1 MRLLITGAAGF
12 IGSRLAE
19 TLLAQGHQV
28 TGIDNFLDYYPRW
41 MKEKNLE
48 GVRTKPGFEFIEADL
63 LETDLVSLI
72 KRLEGVVHLAA
83 QAGVRASWGE
93 NFRTYSDNNVL
104 ATQRLLEAC
113 RGEGIKKFIY
123 ASSSSL
129 YGDTDDLP
137 MREESIL
144 RPVSPYGVSKAAGE
158 YLAYLY
164 YRNFG
169 LPTVALRFFTVYGPR
184 QRPDMA
190 FHRFFKAGMEG
201 KPLVVWGDGEQS
213 RDFTFIDDIVQGC
226 GRALEAGRDGAVYN
240 IGGGTRRTL
249 NEILEAMRR
258 ITGKPLGVNYQPVQ
272 KGDVR
277 HTGASLEK
285 IKKEL
290 GYQPQVS
297 MMEGLERE
305 WEWVRELYHKC
316 KMPNAK

>member
-1 MRLLITGAAGF
+1 MKLLITGAAGF
-12 IGSRLAE
+12 IGSHLVE

-28 TGIDNFLDYYPRW
+28 IGIDNFLDYYPRW

-48 GVRTKPGFEFIEADL
+48 GVRNQRGFEFIEADL
-63 LETDLVSLI
+63 LETDLVSLV
-72 KRLEGVVHLAA
+72 KRLEGVIHLAA

-164 YRNFG
+164 YKNFG
-169 LPTVALRFFTVYGPR
+169 LSTVALRFFTVYGPR

-190 FHRFFKAGMEG
+190 FHRFFRAGREG

-213 RDFTFIDDIVQGC
+213 RDFTFISDIVQGC
-226 GRALEAGRDGAVYN
+226 LRALEAGRDGAVYN

-258 ITGKPLGVNYQPVQ
+258 ITGKPMEVNYQPVQ

-290 GYQPQVS
+290 GYNPQVS
-297 MMEGLERE
+297 MKEGLELE
-305 WEWVRELYHKC
+305 WEWVQDLYNK
-316 KMPNAK
+316 

>member
-1 MRLLITGAAGF
+1 MKLLITGAAGF
-12 IGSRLAE
+12 IGSHLAE
-19 TLLAQGHQV
+19 ALLEQGHQV
-28 TGIDNFLDYYPRW
+28 IGIDSFLDYYPRW
-41 MKEKNLE
+41 LKEKNLA
-48 GVRTKPGFEFIEADL
+48 GARTHPAFEFIEADL
-63 LETDLVSLI
+63 LETDLVGLV
-72 KRLEGVVHLAA
+72 KPLEGVIHLAA

-104 ATQRLLEAC
+104 ATQKLLEAC
-113 RGEGIKKFIY
+113 RGEGIKKFLY

-129 YGDTDDLP
+129 YGDTEDLP
-137 MREESIL
+137 MREESVL

-169 LPTVALRFFTVYGPR
+169 LPTVSLRFFTVYGPR

-190 FHRFFKAGMEG
+190 FHRFFKAALDQ
-201 KPLVVWGDGEQS
+201 KPLIVWGDGEQS
-213 RDFTFIDDIVQGC
+213 RDFTFISDIVRGC
-226 GRALEAGRDGAVYN
+226 CLALAGGSEGTVYN
-240 IGGGTRRTL
+240 IGGGSRRTL

-258 ITGKPLGVNYQPVQ
+258 ITGKPLEVNYQPVQ

-285 IKKEL
+285 IKREL
-290 GYQPQVS
+290 GYNPQVS

-305 WEWVRELYHKC
+305 WQWVQELYK
-316 KMPNAK
+316 

>member
-1 MRLLITGAAGF
+1 VKKLKLLITGAAGF
-12 IGSRLAE
+12 IGSHLAE

-28 TGIDNFLDYYPRW
+28 IGIDNFLDYYPRW
-41 MKEKNLE
+41 MKERNLG

-63 LETDLVSLI
+63 LETDLVGLV
-72 KRLEGVVHLAA
+72 KRLEGVIHLAA

-93 NFRTYSDNNVL
+93 NFRTYSDNNIL

-169 LPTVALRFFTVYGPR
+169 LPTVSLRFFTVYGPR

-190 FHRFFKAGMEG
+190 FHRFFKAGIEG

-226 GRALEAGRDGAVYN
+226 RRALEAGKDGSVYN
-240 IGGGTRRTL
+240 IGGGSRRTL

-258 ITGKPLGVNYQPVQ
+258 ITGKLLEVNYQPVQ

-305 WEWVRELYHKC
+305 WEWVRELYIK
-316 KMPNAK
+316 

>member
-1 MRLLITGAAGF
+1 MKILITGAAGF
-12 IGSRLAE
+12 IGSHLAE
-19 TLLAQGHQV
+19 KLLAQGHQV
-28 TGIDNFLDYYPRW
+28 VGIDNFLDYYPRW

-48 GVRTKPGFEFIEADL
+48 GVHTRPGFEFIEADL
-63 LETDLVSLI
+63 LETDLVSLV
-72 KRLEGVVHLAA
+72 KPLTGVIHLAA

-113 RGEGIKKFIY
+113 RGEGIRKFIY

-169 LPTVALRFFTVYGPR
+169 LPTVSLRFFTVYGPR

-226 GRALEAGRDGAVYN
+226 GRALEAGSDGTVYN
-240 IGGGTRRTL
+240 IGGGSRRTL
-249 NEILEAMRR
+249 NEILDAMRR
-258 ITGKPLGVNYQPVQ
+258 ITGKPMEVNYQPVQ

-305 WEWVRELYHKC
+305 WEWIKALYK
-316 KMPNAK
+316 K

>member
-12 IGSRLAE
+12 IGSHLAE

-63 LETDLVSLI
+63 LETDLVSLM
-72 KRLEGVVHLAA
+72 KRLEGVIHLAA

-164 YRNFG
+164 YKNFG

-190 FHRFFKAGMEG
+190 FHRFFRAGMEG

-213 RDFTFIDDIVQGC
+213 RDFTFISDIVQGC
-226 GRALEAGRDGAVYN
+226 LRALEAGRDGGVYN

-258 ITGKPLGVNYQPVQ
+258 ITGKPMEVNYQPVQ

-290 GYQPQVS
+290 GYNPQVS
-297 MMEGLERE
+297 MKEGLELE
-305 WEWVRELYHKC
+305 WEWVQDLYNK
-316 KMPNAK
+316 

>member
-1 MRLLITGAAGF
+1 MKLLITGAAGF
-12 IGSRLAE
+12 IGSHLAE
-19 TLLAQGHQV
+19 TLLAQGHRV
-28 TGIDNFLDYYPRW
+28 IGIDNFLDYYPRW

-63 LETDLVSLI
+63 LETDLVGLV
-72 KRLEGVVHLAA
+72 KPLEGVIHLAA

-158 YLAYLY
+158 YLTYLY
-164 YRNFG
+164 YKNFG
-169 LPTVALRFFTVYGPR
+169 LPTVSLRFFTVYGPR

-226 GRALEAGRDGAVYN
+226 GRALEAGRDGSVYN
-240 IGGGTRRTL
+240 IGGGSRQTL
-249 NEILEAMRR
+249 NEVLEAMRR
-258 ITGKPLGVNYQPVQ
+258 ITGKSLEVNYQPVQ

-285 IKKEL
+285 IKMEL
-290 GYQPQVS
+290 GYNPQVS

-305 WEWVRELYHKC
+305 WEWVRALYK
-316 KMPNAK
+316 K